1 MDHPGIWPFACVT
14 VALAAIHAA
23 SARPLPAQ
31 ADSAGIP
38 IITARAP
45 LWGSGEGWTISDEPL
60 VEIGAETGPPESLLA
75 GVVGVVRLSG
85 GDIVIAESAT
95 GELRRYNQ
103 SGDLVWRAGGQG
115 QGPGEHKYLGFL
127 RSLPGDSLVTA
138 DSDRLRLNVFGPDGR
153 VERTVRLEMPEPGLR
168 PQGFVGVSE
177 RDLVMTFEDR
187 RDEPSRQGVG
197 RWPGLRIAML
207 SLDDGRIRTWINVQG
222 SESSLVR
229 RGSQI
234 QNATYVFG
242 KGPRYAVSG
251 GRLAL
256 VDTERFSVRFID
268 LDGGSTRW
276 ILRRDEPPREVT
288 SDHVDAWVE
297 WAISVTRHPEGTAAI
312 VRSARE
318 TPMASTLPVL
328 ESLYLD
334 AVGNLWVEPYS
345 VFGTEMP
352 PFQVYAP
359 DGSWLGS
366 VAVPPGLGTE
376 RRLRFGFGR
385 TFEIGDDYILG
396 VWHDELGVEHVR
408 LYGLEKAG
416 GP

>member
-1 MDHPGIWPFACVT
+1 
-14 VALAAIHAA
+14 
-23 SARPLPAQ
+23 
-31 ADSAGIP
+31 
-38 IITARAP
+38 
-45 LWGSGEGWTISDEPL
+45 
-60 VEIGAETGPPESLLA
+60 
-75 GVVGVVRLSG
+75 
-85 GDIVIAESAT
+85 
-95 GELRRYNQ
+95 
-103 SGDLVWRAGGQG
+103 
-115 QGPGEHKYLGFL
+115 
-127 RSLPGDSLVTA
+127 
-138 DSDRLRLNVFGPDGR
+138 
-153 VERTVRLEMPEPGLR
+153 
-168 PQGFVGVSE
+168 
-177 RDLVMTFEDR
+177 MTFEDR

-242 KGPRYAVSG
+242 KGPRHAVSG

-366 VAVPPGLGTE
+366 VAVPARARDREAAPLRVRANVRDRGRLHPRCLARRTGRRTCAVVRIGEGRWAMSGLFYPPPPRSSGQDCTYSTSSSS
-376 RRLRFGFGR
+376 RFQVR
-385 TFEIGDDYILG
+385 T
-396 VWHDELGVEHVR
+396 
-408 LYGLEKAG
+408 
-416 GP
+416 